1 MVLNCRRTSSTI
13 LSAALPTLFMVIA
26 ENQYGSIASTI
37 SPMNTLGVRTSTVE
51 IATRLTKAPK
61 SARDTKAA
69 EPIAKP
75 YKCKTMREFF

>member
-1 MVLNCRRTSSTI
+1 

>member
-26 ENQYGSIASTI
+26 EKQYGSIAPTI
-37 SPMNTLGVRTSTVE
+37 RLMNTLGVRTSTVE
-51 IATRLTKAPK
+51 VATQLTKAPK
-61 SARDTKAA
+61 SASDTKAA

-75 YKCKTMREFF
+75 YKYRTIR